1 MTKIIN
7 AVYGPAN
14 SDGDASF
21 YGRIGHN
28 GVTRI
33 ERREENLGTYGIVW
47 FDVFKGEHL
56 DASFN
61 ALAVADVYY
70 SDEADK

>member
-1 MTKIIN
+1 MIQIIK

-14 SDGDASF
+14 NEGDASF
-21 YGRIGHN
+21 YARVGTV

-33 ERREENLGTYGIVW
+33 EQREQNLGTYGIVW

-61 ALAVADVYY
+61 ALAVVDVYY
-70 SDEADK
+70 KEPQQ